1 MKPNV
6 HGGTESS
13 LGVSV
18 SWANFM
24 LGNNPSKV
32 LSIILAGGAGKRLFP
47 LTQDRSKPAVPLGG
61 KYRLIDVPIS
71 NCINSGLNKIFVLTQ
86 FNSAS
91 LNYHII
97 NSYRFDP
104 FARGFIEVL
113 AAEQTMTNPN
123 WFQGTADAVR
133 QHLHRFT
140 GRENQHHLILAGDQ
154 LYRMNYKELMEAHWK
169 SGADVTI
176 SVIPRTEEAAS
187 SFGLLK
193 LARDGRIEEFRE
205 KPKGDALH
213 EMQTDT
219 ASFGLTPEKAAQ
231 RPYLASMGIYCFK
244 QNVLTDLLDD
254 ASMIDFGY
262 QVIPRAIEKY
272 KVHGFLFDGY
282 WEDLGTVEAFY
293 KANIDL
299 TSSEPHFDFHDM
311 TAPIYTRA
319 RFLPPSRI
327 EQCEVHDAI
336 IAEGSVLKGARIAN
350 SIVGIRTPIGE
361 DVVLE
366 RAPGLGADYYE
377 DEDYR
382 MHNRELGRPD
392 IGIGKGSVIRKAI
405 IDKNAHIGD
414 GVRILNEQQ
423 IQTLDGPGY
432 YIRDGIIIVPKGA
445 EITRSVPA

>member
-1 MKPNV
+1 MPRRNAS
-6 HGGTESS
+6 H
-13 LGVSV
+13 
-18 SWANFM
+18 
-24 LGNNPSKV
+24 V

-104 FARGFIEVL
+104 FAKGFIEVL

-140 GRENQHHLILAGDQ
+140 GRENDYQLILAGDQ
-154 LYRMNYKELMEAHWK
+154 LYRMNYQELLERHWNTE
-169 SGADVTI
+169 ADVTI
-176 SVIPRTEEAAS
+176 CVIPRSEATAS

-193 LARDGRIEEFRE
+193 LDRDGRVEHFRE

-213 EMQTDT
+213 EMRTDT
-219 ASFGLTPEKAAQ
+219 AALGLTPEQAAQ
-231 RPYLASMGIYCFK
+231 RPYVASMGIYLFK
-244 QNVLTDLLDD
+244 RDVLVDLLAD

-262 QVIPRAIEKY
+262 QVIPRAIEKF

-293 KANIDL
+293 RANIDL

-327 EQCEVHDAI
+327 EECEIHNSI
-336 IAEGSVLKGARIAN
+336 IAEGSVLKGARIAS
-350 SIVGIRTPIGE
+350 SIVGIRSPIGE
-361 DVVLE
+361 DVVFE
-366 RAPGLGADYYE
+366 RALMMGADYYE
-377 DEDYR
+377 DSE
-382 MHNRELGRPD
+382 NREYNRQLNRPD
-392 IGIGKGSVIRKAI
+392 IGIGKGSVIRRAI
-405 IDKNAHIGD
+405 IDKNAHIGS
-414 GVRILNEQQ
+414 GVQILNEQRVQ
-423 IQTLDGPGY
+423 NFDGAGY
-432 YIRDGIIIVPKGA
+432 YIRDGIVIVPKNGVLPDGTV
-445 EITRSVPA
+445 I

>member
-1 MKPNV
+1 MDKIMVRKNK
-6 HGGTESS
+6 E
-13 LGVSV
+13 
-18 SWANFM
+18 
-24 LGNNPSKV
+24 NPSHV

-71 NCINSGLNKIFVLTQ
+71 NCLNSGLKKIFVLTQ

-91 LNYHII
+91 LNRHIA
-97 NSYRFDP
+97 NTYRFDP
-104 FARGFIEVL
+104 FAEGFIEVL

-140 GRENQHHLILAGDQ
+140 DRNIDYQLILSGDQ
-154 LYRMNYKELMEAHWK
+154 LYRMDYRKLLDSHWK
-169 SGADVTI
+169 RGADVTI
-176 SVIPRTEEAAS
+176 CVIPKNESMAS

-193 LARDGRIEEFRE
+193 LGSDGRVEQFRE

-213 EMQTDT
+213 EMYTDT
-219 ASFGLTPEKAAQ
+219 AALGLNPADATKK
-231 RPYLASMGIYCFK
+231 PYLASMGIYLFK
-244 QNVLTDLLDD
+244 SSVLIDLLAD

-272 KVHGFLFDGY
+272 DVYGFLFDDY

-293 KANIDL
+293 RANMDL
-299 TSSEPHFDFHDM
+299 TGSAPHFDFHDM

-327 EQCEVHDAI
+327 ERCEIRESIVS
-336 IAEGSVLKGARIAN
+336 EGSILRGARIVN
-350 SIVGIRTPIGE
+350 SVVGIRSQVAE

-366 RAPGLGADYYE
+366 QVMLMGADFYE
-377 DEDYR
+377 DEDDFDY
-382 MHNRELGRPD
+382 NRQLGIPN
-392 IGIGKGSVIRKAI
+392 IGIGKGSVVHKAI
-405 IDKNAHIGD
+405 IDKNAHIGENC
-414 GVRILNEQQ
+414 RILNEQR
-423 IQTLDGPGY
+423 IHTFDGPGY
-432 YIRDGIIIVPKGA
+432 YIRDGIIIVPKKG
-445 EITRSVPA
+445 IVQNGTTV